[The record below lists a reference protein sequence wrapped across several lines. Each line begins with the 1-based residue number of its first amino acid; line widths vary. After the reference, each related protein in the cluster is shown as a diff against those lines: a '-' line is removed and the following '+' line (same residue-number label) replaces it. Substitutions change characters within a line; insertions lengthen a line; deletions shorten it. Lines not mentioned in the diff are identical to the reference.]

1 MAQEFNINKVI
12 EYYKLDVNEVAEALF
27 PNIRYKKLALDRVLK
42 GEATINTEQLQAL
55 AKIAGILTSDLF
67 NIDSWKGS
75 AEDGYLT
82 FIKGKYK
89 AKLNYNGAWLSLYK
103 NNELIKQEMFT
114 PNMSLDEFIKHITEL
129 TVNSNNN

>member
-1 MAQEFNINKVI
+1 MAQEFNINRVI

-27 PNIRYKKLALDRVLK
+27 PNVRYKKLALDRVLK
-42 GEATINTEQLQAL
+42 GEAAINTEQLQAL
-55 AKIAGILTSDLF
+55 AKIAGVLTSDLF

-75 AEDGYLT
+75 AEDGCLT
-82 FIKGKYK
+82 FLKGEYK

-114 PNMSLDEFIKHITEL
+114 PNMTLDEFIKHITEL
-129 TVNSNNN
+129 TINSNNN

>member
-1 MAQEFNINKVI
+1 MAQEFNITKVI
-12 EYYKLDVNEVAEALF
+12 ELYKLDVNEVAEALF
-27 PNIRYKKLALDRVLK
+27 PNVRYKKLALDRVLK

-55 AKIAGILTSDLF
+55 AKLAGVLTSDLF

-75 AEDGYLT
+75 TEDGHLT
-82 FIKGKYK
+82 FLKGDYK

-114 PNMSLDEFIKHITEL
+114 PNMTLDEFIQHITEL
-129 TVNSNNN
+129 TINTNN

>member
-12 EYYKLDVNEVAEALF
+12 EHYKLDVNEVAEALF
-27 PNIRYKKLALDRVLK
+27 PNVRYKKLALDRVLK
-42 GEATINTEQLQAL
+42 GEAVINTEQLQAL
-55 AKIAGILTSDLF
+55 AKIAGVLTSDLF

-75 AEDGYLT
+75 TEDSCLT
-82 FIKGKYK
+82 FLKGEYK

-114 PNMSLDEFIKHITEL
+114 PNMTLNEFIRHITEL
-129 TVNSNNN
+129 TINSNNN

>member
-27 PNIRYKKLALDRVLK
+27 PTVRYKKLALDRVLK

-55 AKIAGILTSDLF
+55 AKIAGVLTSDLF
-67 NIDSWKGS
+67 SIDSWKGS
-75 AEDGYLT
+75 AEDGCLT
-82 FIKGKYK
+82 FLKGEYK

-103 NNELIKQEMFT
+103 NNELINQEMFT

-129 TVNSNNN
+129 TINSNN

>member
-27 PNIRYKKLALDRVLK
+27 PFIRYKKLALDRVLK
-42 GEATINTEQLQAL
+42 GEASINTEQLQAL
-55 AKIAGILTSDLF
+55 AKIAGVLTSDLF

-75 AEDGYLT
+75 AEDGCLT
-82 FIKGKYK
+82 FLKGEYK
-89 AKLNYNGAWLSLYK
+89 AKLNYNGVWLSLYK

-114 PNMSLDEFIKHITEL
+114 PNMTLDEFIKHITEL
-129 TVNSNNN
+129 TINSNNN